1 MMIGGFGVAGV
12 FTVAMAFA
20 PNLPAALVLLA
31 LRAFSVE
38 MVIITVISL
47 RQRLIPDHLQ
57 GRVNIA
63 ARAISM
69 SGFPLSSSIAGVGI
83 DLIGV
88 RPVYALMS
96 IFIFISAL
104 FGLLVPRRADVEG
117 QVAAMQLSQER
128 AALPAE
134 SVAAG

>member
-1 MMIGGFGVAGV
+1 
-12 FTVAMAFA
+12 
-20 PNLPAALVLLA
+20 
-31 LRAFSVE
+31 

-69 SGFPLSSSIAGVGI
+69 SGFPLSSSIAGFGI
-83 DLIGV
+83 DVIGV

-104 FGLLVPRRADVEG
+104 FGLLVPHRADVER
-117 QVAAMQLSQER
+117 QVAAMLASQEHDTPH
-128 AALPAE
+128 LDP
-134 SVAAG
+134 VAAA

>member
-1 MMIGGFGVAGV
+1 
-12 FTVAMAFA
+12 
-20 PNLPAALVLLA
+20 
-31 LRAFSVE
+31 

-63 ARAISM
+63 ARAHLDERL
-69 SGFPLSSSIAGVGI
+69 PALLLIAGVGI

-88 RPVYALMS
+88 RPVYAFIS
-96 IFIFISAL
+96 IFIFISAA

-117 QVAAMQLSQER
+117 QVAAMQSSQER

-134 SVAAG
+134 PVTAA